1 MTENTN
7 ANSALTY
14 SEVIRA
20 VERLT
25 EEEKQI
31 ILNMTNIEQL
41 SLLMTSKEAVD
52 DYKKLLEEHIRTCH
66 VATGAMSKLYEYV
79 NNLTNYTDFIVGNY
93 KKLTDDQKKEIALKL
108 LNNGEFQKD
117 CCEILVS
124 DMERIAKSDATVK
137 AINDV
142 FNITGWC
149 KNLIKQGI
157 GMNHHYEV

>member
-20 VERLT
+20 IEKLT

-31 ILNMTNIEQL
+31 IFSMLSVNDLTTLLSSQENIDFYIG
-41 SLLMTSKEAVD
+41 EARKCVNRIN
-52 DYKKLLEEHIRTCH
+52 KVICGIAKLHKH
-66 VATGAMSKLYEYV
+66 V
-79 NNLTNYTDFIVGNY
+79 NNLTNDTDYIVGNY
-93 KKLTDDQKKEIALKL
+93 EKLTDDQKKEIALRL

>member
-41 SLLMTSKEAVD
+41 SLLLSSKEAVD
-52 DYKKLLEEHIRTCH
+52 GYTKLLDEHIRTCH
-66 VATGAMSKLYEYV
+66 VAIGAMSILYGHV
-79 NNLTNYTDFIVGNY
+79 NNLTNDTDFIVGNY
-93 KKLTDDQKKEIALKL
+93 EKLTDAQKKEIALRL
-108 LNNGEFQKD
+108 LNKEEFKRDFCNIIVTGLGEKVK
-117 CCEILVS
+117 ES
-124 DMERIAKSDATVK
+124 TVLAPIWMRK
-137 AINDV
+137 V
-142 FNITGWC
+142 
-149 KNLIKQGI
+149 K
-157 GMNHHYEV
+157 